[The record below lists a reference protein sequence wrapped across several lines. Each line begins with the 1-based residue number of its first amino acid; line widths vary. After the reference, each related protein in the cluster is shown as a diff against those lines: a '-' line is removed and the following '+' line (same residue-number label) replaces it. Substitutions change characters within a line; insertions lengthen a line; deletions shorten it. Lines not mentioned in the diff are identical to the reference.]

1 MLDVPQANSTAPSGI
16 SSGSPASA
24 PGKLGNGLL
33 ALLTFA
39 ALGGLIWQ
47 IATPEPL
54 RFAGLI
60 VDRLSTTLGLLVASV
75 GWIVLRYARRYLDGD
90 PKRGVFLTR
99 LTLTVVSAYGLMFA
113 NHLLL
118 LFAVWLLTS
127 VNLHALLTHY
137 DGRIEAFR
145 ASRKKFLISRLGD
158 LALLAAIVLA
168 YVTWN
173 TLDISQLKAMV
184 AAGQSAGMATPFM
197 LLIALAAL
205 TKSAQFPF
213 HSWLPE
219 TMESPTPVSALMHA
233 GVINAGGALL
243 LRFAPIL
250 IEVPAALALLVAIG
264 TLTATLGVLAM
275 WTQTNIKRTLAW
287 STVAQMGLMMIQVG
301 LGVFAAAALHIVAHG
316 AYKAWN
322 FLRSGD
328 VPAPAASLPKR
339 GPGWTLSVAAIGTV
353 AAVPALLA
361 ASWLF
366 SFELAQSPGKVA
378 LVAILAL
385 AAGQL
390 WVVALRAGRSVVHGL
405 GMSIGLTAG
414 GAALAVGLYAGC
426 EWLLGTVFVLDPALP
441 GVGWSGVSGW
451 LVAALPVVAVAALV
465 VLHALLPVIG
475 HRRWGRVWYVHALH
489 GFYFGAIADRFVAWV
504 WPGKPT
510 P

>member
-1 MLDVPQANSTAPSGI
+1 MPDAPPSHLKDHSI
-16 SSGSPASA
+16 HAPASL
-24 PGKLGNGLL
+24 PGRGSNMVL
-33 ALLTFA
+33 ALLTLA
-39 ALGGLIWQ
+39 AAGALLWQ
-47 IATPEPL
+47 IIQPEPF

-60 VDRLSTTLGLLVASV
+60 VDRLSATLGLLVASV
-75 GWIVLRYARRYLDGD
+75 GWIVFRYARRYLDGD

-145 ASRKKFLISRLGD
+145 AARKKFLISRLGD
-158 LALLAAIVLA
+158 TALLAAIVLA
-168 YVTWN
+168 WATWN
-173 TLDISQLKAMV
+173 TLDISELKMLV
-184 AAGQSAGMATPFM
+184 AAGQSAAMATPFM

-250 IEVPAALALLVAIG
+250 IEVPAALALLVAVG

-287 STVAQMGLMMIQVG
+287 STVAQMGFMMIQVG

-328 VPAPAASLPKR
+328 VPSPAAAL
-339 GPGWTLSVAAIGTV
+339 PGWPPRRTLGVALVGSLVAIPALVVAAWIFRFD
-353 AAVPALLA
+353 
-361 ASWLF
+361 LF
-366 SFELAQSPGKVA
+366 QSLGKVA
-378 LVAILAL
+378 LLAILAL

-390 WVVALRAGRSVVHGL
+390 WVVALRAGPTLGRSLVVSL
-405 GMSIGLTAG
+405 ALTFG
-414 GAALAVGLYAGC
+414 GAGLAVGLYAGC
-426 EWLLGTVFVLDPALP
+426 EWLLGPVVGLP
-441 GVGWSGVSGW
+441 TAGVGWSGAAGW
-451 LVAALPVVAVAALV
+451 LVAALPVVGIAALV

-475 HRRWGRVWYVHALH
+475 HRRWGRAWYVHALH